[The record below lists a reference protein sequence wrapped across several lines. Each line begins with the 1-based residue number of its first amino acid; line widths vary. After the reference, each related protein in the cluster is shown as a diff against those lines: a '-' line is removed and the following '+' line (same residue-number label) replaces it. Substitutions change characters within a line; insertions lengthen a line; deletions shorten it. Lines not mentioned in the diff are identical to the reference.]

1 MGGRVNPR
9 YFMINTDFNFFFSL
23 KRVVELDFHCCS
35 SISFVFKVCLLS
47 AAALSRPAQG
57 AVCHSPGDG
66 GLGSCSSPA
75 EAAAPPEEANCSG
88 QVRL

>member
-1 MGGRVNPR
+1 M
-9 YFMINTDFNFFFSL
+9 FNTGFKFFFFK
-23 KRVVELDFHCCS
+23 KRAVELVFHCCS

-57 AVCHSPGDG
+57 AVCHSSGDG
-66 GLGSCSSPA
+66 CLGSCSSSA
-75 EAAAPPEEANCSG
+75 EAAAPPEETNCSG